1 MSRLF
6 VFTLVP
12 DRPRVII
19 GRPRVPDHSLRSG
32 QVAIPQDSIVKIES
46 GRDAG
51 TMRVNGFTVFGD
63 FEQFTRDWWSDSV
76 VIDSP
81 TVT

>member
-6 VFTLVP
+6 VFTL
-12 DRPRVII
+12 
-19 GRPRVPDHSLRSG
+19 VPDHSLRSG

-46 GRDAG
+46 GWDAG
-51 TMRVNGFTVFGD
+51 TMIINGFTVYGD
-63 FEQFTRDWWSDSV
+63 FEQFTRIHWRDRV
-76 VIDSP
+76 VIDHGP

>member
-12 DRPRVII
+12 DRP
-19 GRPRVPDHSLRSG
+19 LRSG

-46 GRDAG
+46 GWYAG
-51 TMRVNGFTVFGD
+51 TMIINGFTVYGD
-63 FEQFTRDWWSDSV
+63 FEQFTRDWWSDRMVINHGSTV
-76 VIDSP
+76 V
-81 TVT
+81 

>member
-6 VFTLVP
+6 VFTL
-12 DRPRVII
+12 
-19 GRPRVPDHSLRSG
+19 VPDHSLRSG

-46 GRDAG
+46 GWDAG

-63 FEQFTRDWWSDSV
+63 FEAFTRDWWSDSV
-76 VIDSP
+76 VIDRGS
-81 TVT
+81 TVI